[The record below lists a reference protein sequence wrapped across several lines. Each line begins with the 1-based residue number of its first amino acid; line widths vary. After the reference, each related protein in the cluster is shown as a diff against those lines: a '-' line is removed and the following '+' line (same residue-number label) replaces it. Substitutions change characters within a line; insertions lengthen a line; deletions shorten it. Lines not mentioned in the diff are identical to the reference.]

1 MKIRKL
7 KSKQIL
13 SLYLLKSKTYDSH
26 ISKKNISSSFIKSYF
41 SETLTS
47 FKKALN
53 IIFQYHKKNK
63 LILFIGLPEN
73 LRIKIN
79 KSTCHVAVSKFVNL
93 KGVNFNVSKNG
104 NFFKNNK
111 KKPYLIILI
120 DHTNI
125 KGVNFNVAKN
135 GNYFKNSKK
144 PYLIVLIDH
153 INLEEIIQESYLA
166 KIPLICINGIS
177 EKYSFAHINYKV
189 SLHHNQFQSL
199 QNLFFIGLNFLFK

>member
-26 ISKKNISSSFIKSYF
+26 ISKKNISSSFVKSYF

-73 LRIKIN
+73 LRIRIN
-79 KSTCHVAVSKFVNL
+79 KSTRHVALSKFA
-93 KGVNFNVSKNG
+93 
-104 NFFKNNK
+104 
-111 KKPYLIILI
+111 
-120 DHTNI
+120 NI